1 LPLNANGKIDREALP
16 LVAADQTRAAR
27 GTVAP
32 RTDTERALAALWAEL
47 LNVPS
52 VGANDDFFEMGGHS
66 LLAIKV
72 VSRVRDVF
80 GVDFP
85 LRNLF
90 ERSTVATMAEAID
103 ALGWMGGARATPRPS
118 GAENR
123 EEISV

>member
-1 LPLNANGKIDREALP
+1 
-16 LVAADQTRAAR
+16 
-27 GTVAP
+27 
-32 RTDTERALAALWAEL
+32 
-47 LNVPS
+47 
-52 VGANDDFFEMGGHS
+52 

-103 ALGWMGGARATPRPS
+103 ALGWVSGGRARSTSRPS
-118 GAENR
+118 GAGDR
-123 EEISV
+123 EEIAV